1 VSCTGRRFDDGE
13 GSRDRGEFLG
23 ASDLRHGAI
32 TRAGGGFLGPLG
44 RMSLISFLAL
54 LGWILATSLLLWRR
68 TVGEAAV
75 PNA

>member
-1 VSCTGRRFDDGE
+1 V
-13 GSRDRGEFLG
+13 LG
-23 ASDLRHGAI
+23 GLAVKA
-32 TRAGGGFLGPLG
+32 GGFLAPLG

-54 LGWILATSLLLWRR
+54 LAWILATSLLLWRR